1 MAGESIRDDREG
13 ERMWSRRT
21 IGCGVVG
28 VVLYGLLALPALAGF
43 QVVALGSGGG
53 LSGDNLPAYLI
64 RHERDTRY
72 LGLDAGS
79 TLPGIAKALAQG
91 AFPEASAERA
101 APWTPQG
108 YVLRELIAAYFIS
121 HAHLDHV
128 AGLLLAAPEDSRK
141 PIYTLASSA
150 ETLRNHYFNW
160 KSWPNFS
167 DAGQGPRLG
176 TYRIHSVRPA
186 QRFTLGNSGM
196 SAQVYPL
203 SHGGVTSA
211 MILLERS
218 GEYFAYFGDT
228 GADSVEQSSHLDR
241 IWRRLGPLLASGA
254 LQGMIIETSF
264 SDAVPQT
271 HLFGHLTP
279 HLLNQELT
287 NLARYSGGA
296 AALAG
301 FPVVIAHIKPSLQAG
316 ETAAQTIMAQLA
328 AGNSNGV
335 VFRHLQQGEHAL
347 FSGRE

>member
-13 ERMWSRRT
+13 EGMWIRRT

-91 AFPEASAERA
+91 SFPEASAERA

-108 YVLRELIAAYFIS
+108 YVLRELIVAYFIS

-141 PIYTLASSA
+141 PIYTLANSA

-167 DAGQGPRLG
+167 DAGQGQRLG

-186 QRFTLGNSGM
+186 QRFALGNSGM

-264 SDAVPQT
+264 SDAVPQAR
-271 HLFGHLTP
+271 LFGHLTP

-296 AALAG
+296 SALAG

-328 AGNSNGV
+328 AGNRNGV
-335 VFRHLQQGEHAL
+335 AFRHLQQGEHAL